1 MTKYLWRLALV
12 YFFKFRVNIDAMFA
26 YRCYE
31 CFCILS
37 ISIIV
42 ALRDVACA
50 QDIQLIFSHVQFLF
64 FLYIIS
70 SIVLWQRISE
80 FEKLN

>member
-1 MTKYLWRLALV
+1 MAACFRA
-12 YFFKFRVNIDAMFA
+12 FFRFHVSIDAMFA
-26 YRCYE
+26 YRCYA

-37 ISIIV
+37 ISIIF

-50 QDIQLIFSHVQFLF
+50 QDIQLIFSHVQFLIV
-64 FLYIIS
+64 LYIIS